1 MGKRLRVKTGK
12 KPDLHLS
19 SFWKNQAKSGSND
32 SYEEYINSVNRNDEY
47 DESDSSSSEFNIA
60 ASGADSLSEDR
71 RRIRNEFLTNISHD
85 IRTPMNAIV
94 GYTRLAL
101 NNVNDADAVRNYLSK
116 VQASSDH
123 LMALINDMLEM
134 EEIESGQIKLNE
146 VSCSISDIMY
156 DLHTMII
163 EQTEAKKQ
171 GLKFDIDGVR
181 QDNIYC
187 DRMRLNQVMINLL
200 SNAVKFT
207 ESGGEISVTVV
218 QKDNA
223 PEGMGAY
230 EIHIKDNGIG
240 MAPEFA
246 ARVFEPF
253 ERERT
258 STMSGVQGT
267 GLGMSITKNLID
279 LMHGKIDL
287 ITVPKKGTEFI
298 LYLNFR
304 LQQNQT
310 RNKKNMFNAELSAAE
325 TTDKEAF
332 VDFTGKRILL
342 VDDVLIN
349 REMART
355 ILEMNNFTVEEAVNG
370 EESVN
375 MVRNAKPGYYDVIL
389 MDIQMPVMDGYEAT
403 KLIRTLDD
411 PGRCE
416 IPILAMTANVFDED
430 KRRTAA
436 AGMNGHIAKPIDID
450 HLLKTLKQVLF

>member
-1 MGKRLRVKTGK
+1 MLFR
-12 KPDLHLS
+12 S
-19 SFWKNQAKSGSND
+19 
-32 SYEEYINSVNRNDEY
+32 
-47 DESDSSSSEFNIA
+47 
-60 ASGADSLSEDR
+60 
-71 RRIRNEFLTNISHD
+71 
-85 IRTPMNAIV
+85 RTPMNAIV
-94 GYTRLAL
+94 GYTQLAL
-101 NNVNDADAVRNYLSK
+101 NNVNDPDAVRNYLTR

-134 EEIESGQIKLNE
+134 EEIENGEIELNE
-146 VSCSISDIMY
+146 VPCSVSDIMSE
-156 DLHTMII
+156 LHTMII
-163 EQTEAKKQ
+163 GQTEAKKQ
-171 GLKFDIDGVR
+171 GLRFDISGIR

-187 DRMRLNQVMINLL
+187 DRLRFNQIMINLL

-207 ESGGEISVTVV
+207 PEGGEISVTVN
-218 QKDNA
+218 QKENA

-253 ERERT
+253 QRERT

-267 GLGMSITKNLID
+267 GLGMAISKNLID

-298 LYLNFR
+298 LNLNFR
-304 LQQNQT
+304 LQQNQNRRKT
-310 RNKKNMFNAELSAAE
+310 AFNKDIQTEAVNG
-325 TTDKEAF
+325 TDNRS

-355 ILEMNNFTVEEAVNG
+355 ILEMNQFTVEEAVNG
-370 EESVN
+370 EEAVN
-375 MVRNAKPGYYDVIL
+375 MVRDAEPGYYDVIL
-389 MDIQMPVMDGYEAT
+389 MDIQMPVMDGYEST
-403 KLIRTLDD
+403 KIIRSLEDAKKA
-411 PGRCE
+411 E
-416 IPILAMTANVFDED
+416 VPILAMTANVFDED
-430 KRRTAA
+430 KRKSAA

-450 HLLKTLKQVLF
+450 HLIATLTKVLF

>member
-19 SFWKNQAKSGSND
+19 SFWKNQTKGN
-32 SYEEYINSVNRNDEY
+32 NKNY
-47 DESDSSSSEFNIA
+47 DESRYYNRADNENTDDTPDVSDN
-60 ASGADSLSEDR
+60 SGKKDFSDDE

-94 GYTRLAL
+94 GYTQLAL
-101 NNVNDADAVRNYLSK
+101 NNVNDPDAVRNYLTR

-134 EEIESGQIKLNE
+134 EEIENGEIELNE
-146 VSCSISDIMY
+146 VPCSISDIMSE
-156 DLHTMII
+156 LHTMII
-163 EQTEAKKQ
+163 GQTEAKKQ
-171 GLKFDIDGVR
+171 GLRFDISGIR

-187 DRMRLNQVMINLL
+187 DRLRFNQIMINLL

-207 ESGGEISVTVV
+207 ESGGEISVTAA
-218 QKDNA
+218 QKESA

-246 ARVFEPF
+246 AKVFEPF

-258 STMSGVQGT
+258 STMSGVSGT
-267 GLGMSITKNLID
+267 GLGMAITKNLID

-298 LYLNFR
+298 IHLNFR

-310 RNKKNMFNAELSAAE
+310 RKANTTFNLE
-325 TTDKEAF
+325 TKTDASVASSEPK
-332 VDFTGKRILL
+332 DFTGKRILL

-355 ILEMNNFTVEEAVNG
+355 ILEMNHFTVEEAVNG
-370 EESVN
+370 EEAVN
-375 MVRNAKPGYYDVIL
+375 MVRDAEPGHYDVIL
-389 MDIQMPVMDGYEAT
+389 MDIQMPVMDGYEST

-416 IPILAMTANVFDED
+416 VPILAMTANVFDED

-436 AGMNGHIAKPIDID
+436 AGMNGHIAKPIDIN
-450 HLLKTLKQVLF
+450 HLLETLGQVLF

>member
-1 MGKRLRVKTGK
+1 MGKRIRVKTGK
-12 KPDLHLS
+12 KPDLNLS
-19 SFWKNQAKSGSND
+19 SFWKNHSKDNKRNSQDKYYSDNTSAKPDNSISVSNLT
-32 SYEEYINSVNRNDEY
+32 EEERNIRND
-47 DESDSSSSEFNIA
+47 
-60 ASGADSLSEDR
+60 
-71 RRIRNEFLTNISHD
+71 FLTNISHD

-101 NNVNDADAVRNYLSK
+101 NNATDPDAVRNYLSK

-134 EEIESGQIKLNE
+134 EQIENGEIELSE
-146 VSCSISDIMY
+146 VPCSISDIMGEI
-156 DLHTMII
+156 HTMII
-163 EQTEAKKQ
+163 EQTESKKQ
-171 GLKFDIDGVR
+171 GLRFDINGIK

-187 DRMRLNQVMINLL
+187 DRLRLNQIMINLL
-200 SNAVKFT
+200 SNAIKFT
-207 ESGGEISVTVV
+207 DEGGDISVTVN

-230 EIHIKDNGIG
+230 EIHIKDTGIG

-246 ARVFEPF
+246 ARIFEPF

-258 STMSGVQGT
+258 STASGIQGT
-267 GLGMSITKNLID
+267 GLGMAITKNLVD

-287 ITVPKKGTEFI
+287 TTVPKKGTEFV
-298 LYLNFR
+298 LHLNFR

-310 RNKKNMFNAELSAAE
+310 RKGATTFNTELNTPDTPKDISYNFSGKK
-325 TTDKEAF
+325 
-332 VDFTGKRILL
+332 ILL

-355 ILEMNNFTVEEAVNG
+355 ILEMNNFTVDEAVNG
-370 EESVN
+370 EEAVS
-375 MVRNAKPGYYDVIL
+375 MVRDASPGYYDAIL

-403 KLIRTLDD
+403 KLIRTLED

-450 HLLKTLKQVLF
+450 RLLATLQQVLF

>member
-1 MGKRLRVKTGK
+1 MGRRLRVKTGK

-19 SFWKNQAKSGSND
+19 SFWKNQTKGNNSYDESQFYNTSDD
-32 SYEEYINSVNRNDEY
+32 SYEGDSNDTNDMPRHSGSS
-47 DESDSSSSEFNIA
+47 DEE
-60 ASGADSLSEDR
+60 

-94 GYTRLAL
+94 GYTQLAL
-101 NNVNDADAVRNYLSK
+101 NNVNDPDAVRNYLTR

-134 EEIESGQIKLNE
+134 EEIENGEIELNE
-146 VSCSISDIMY
+146 VPCSISDIMSE
-156 DLHTMII
+156 LHTMII
-163 EQTEAKKQ
+163 GQTEAKKQ
-171 GLKFDIDGVR
+171 GLRFDVSGIK

-187 DRMRLNQVMINLL
+187 DRLRLNQVMINLL

-207 ESGGEISVTVV
+207 ESGGEISVTAT
-218 QKDNA
+218 QKENA

-246 ARVFEPF
+246 AKVFEPF

-258 STMSGVQGT
+258 STMSGVSGT
-267 GLGMSITKNLID
+267 GLGMAISKNLID

-298 LYLNFR
+298 IHLNFR

-310 RNKKNMFNAELSAAE
+310 RKIKTTFNSDSNVTE
-325 TTDKEAF
+325 TTVDTTPK
-332 VDFTGKRILL
+332 DFTGKRILL

-355 ILEMNNFTVEEAVNG
+355 ILEMNHFMVEEAVNG
-370 EESVN
+370 EEAVN
-375 MVRNAKPGYYDVIL
+375 MVREAEPGHYDVIL
-389 MDIQMPVMDGYEAT
+389 MDIQMPVMDGYEST

-416 IPILAMTANVFDED
+416 VPILAMTANVFDED

-436 AGMNGHIAKPIDID
+436 AGMNGHIAKPIDIN
-450 HLLKTLKQVLF
+450 HLIETLEQVLF

>member
-19 SFWKNQAKSGSND
+19 SFWKNQAKGSSGDN
-32 SYEEYINSVNRNDEY
+32 SYEDYINSGNRNDEY
-47 DESDSSSSEFNIA
+47 DESGISSSSDVKVA
-60 ASGADSLSEDR
+60 ASETDSLSDDR

-101 NNVNDADAVRNYLSK
+101 NNANDADAVRNYLSK

-134 EEIESGQIKLNE
+134 EEIESGQIELNE
-146 VSCSISDIMY
+146 VPCSISDMMY

-207 ESGGEISVTVV
+207 ESGGEISVTVL
-218 QKDNA
+218 QKDSA
-223 PEGMGAY
+223 PEGMGSY

-298 LYLNFR
+298 LHLNFR

-310 RNKKNMFNAELSAAE
+310 RNKKNMLNAELSAAQ
-325 TTDKEAF
+325 TDNTEAL

-370 EESVN
+370 EESVK
-375 MVRNAKPGYYDVIL
+375 MVRDAKP
-389 MDIQMPVMDGYEAT
+389 
-403 KLIRTLDD
+403 
-411 PGRCE
+411 
-416 IPILAMTANVFDED
+416 
-430 KRRTAA
+430 
-436 AGMNGHIAKPIDID
+436 
-450 HLLKTLKQVLF
+450 

>member
-19 SFWKNQAKSGSND
+19 SFWKNQAKS
-32 SYEEYINSVNRNDEY
+32 NRNNDDEY
-47 DESDSSSSEFNIA
+47 NYYDNSEQYTDSSSEEGSYPTQDNISE
-60 ASGADSLSEDR
+60 EER
-71 RRIRNEFLTNISHD
+71 RVRNEFLTNISHD

-101 NNVNDADAVRNYLSK
+101 NNANDPDAVRNYLSK

-134 EEIESGQIKLNE
+134 EEIENGQIEINE
-146 VSCSISDIMY
+146 VPCSISDIMY

-171 GLKFDIDGVR
+171 GLKFDISGVR

-187 DRMRLNQVMINLL
+187 DRMRLNQIMINLL

-207 ESGGEISVTVV
+207 ESGGEISVTVN

-246 ARVFEPF
+246 AKVFDPF

-267 GLGMSITKNLID
+267 GLGMAITKNLID

-298 LYLNFR
+298 LNLNFR

-310 RNKKNMFNAELSAAE
+310 KLKKNTFNSEIGAAGADE
-325 TTDKEAF
+325 TDNTPI
-332 VDFTGKRILL
+332 DFSGKRILL

-355 ILEMNNFTVEEAVNG
+355 ILEMNQFTVEEAVNG
-370 EESVN
+370 EDAVN
-375 MVRNAKPGYYDVIL
+375 MVKDANPGYYDVIL

-403 KLIRTLDD
+403 KLIRTLED

-416 IPILAMTANVFDED
+416 VPILAMTANVFDED

-450 HLLKTLKQVLF
+450 HLLETLKQVIF

>member
-1 MGKRLRVKTGK
+1 MSRRLRVKTGK
-12 KPDLHLS
+12 KPDIKLS
-19 SFWKNQAKSGSND
+19 SFWKNQAKSGRDERGSYDREYENDYEDDRD
-32 SYEEYINSVNRNDEY
+32 SYETSDNSMDKTDYSDE
-47 DESDSSSSEFNIA
+47 E
-60 ASGADSLSEDR
+60 

-94 GYTRLAL
+94 GYTQLAL
-101 NNVNDADAVRNYLSK
+101 NNAGDADAVRNYLNK
-116 VQASSDH
+116 VQASSNH
-123 LMALINDMLEM
+123 LLALINDMLEM
-134 EEIESGQIKLNE
+134 EEIENGEIELNE
-146 VSCSISDIMY
+146 VPCSISDIMS
-156 DLHTMII
+156 DLNTMVI

-171 GLKFDIDGVR
+171 GLKFDVSGVK

-207 ESGGEISVTVV
+207 PEGGEISVVV
-218 QKDNA
+218 NQKESTD
-223 PEGMGAY
+223 EGMGAY

-253 ERERT
+253 QRERT

-267 GLGMSITKNLID
+267 GLGMAISKNLVD

-298 LYLNFR
+298 LNLNFR
-304 LQQNQT
+304 LQQNQ
-310 RNKKNMFNAELSAAE
+310 KKRKTAFKETQAEG
-325 TTDKEAF
+325 TDKLDNKP

-355 ILEMNNFTVEEAVNG
+355 ILEMNGFTVDEAVNG
-370 EESVN
+370 EEAVN
-375 MVRNAKPGYYDVIL
+375 MVRNADSGYYDVIL
-389 MDIQMPVMDGYEAT
+389 MDIQMPVMDGYEST
-403 KLIRTLDD
+403 KVIRSLDD
-411 PGRCE
+411 PGRSE
-416 IPILAMTANVFDED
+416 VPILAMTANVFDED
-430 KRRTAA
+430 KRKSAA

-450 HLLKTLKQVLF
+450 HLIATLTQVLF